1 MITNVKFKSITK
13 ELKIMTAESLVYLML
28 KLLH

>member
-13 ELKIMTAESLVYLML
+13 ELKIMTAEFLVYLML
-28 KLLH
+28 KLLQ